1 MSVLC
6 RRTNCVH
13 VNTVD
18 VTNDLRF
25 FLEPPSLLLL
35 LLLQISS
42 PSPLSR
48 ADEYRR
54 SINER
59 AEEDLDDSEKGDEG
73 ISDDGSRDVGINED
87 DGGGEVSSFGT
98 PPPLSSS
105 STTEEVAMVVN
116 AAVAEV

>member
-6 RRTNCVH
+6 LRTNCVH

-35 LLLQISS
+35 LLLLQISS

-54 SINER
+54 SNNER

-73 ISDDGSRDVGINED
+73 ISDDGSRDVGIED
-87 DGGGEVSSFGT
+87 DGGGEVSSFGA

-105 STTEEVAMVVN
+105 STTEEVAMVS